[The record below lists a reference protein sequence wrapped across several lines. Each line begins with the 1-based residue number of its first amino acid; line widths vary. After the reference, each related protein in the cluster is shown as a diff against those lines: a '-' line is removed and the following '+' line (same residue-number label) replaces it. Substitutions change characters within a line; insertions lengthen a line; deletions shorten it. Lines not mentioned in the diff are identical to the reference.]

1 MNISHHP
8 LTPAGQAWVVAVP
21 DPLDLKETI
30 FVSEDTLITPELV
43 AQVRDAV
50 EQRPNVVQLGVDPA
64 SDDPPIMFVVDEAG
78 AILRDVE
85 PFDTKQALARVDEM
99 VRAARLTT
107 VPVLPKLGIQFPNL
121 ATMMKSLS
129 ESIYRTSAALHG
141 FPLPPSPRLRPRPRP
156 VTVSIKAGD
165 SRAEVARAYAVRS
178 AKLRERRRAQRR
190 DREWVRKHG
199 ACPVFRLY
207 PPGDPTPA
215 ARNREIIREMQLSL
229 RVRSPKS
236 IIHITDFS

>member
-30 FVSEDTLITPELV
+30 FVSEDTPITPELI
-43 AQVRDAV
+43 QRVRDAIGERKTV
-50 EQRPNVVQLGVDPA
+50 LSLDPA
-64 SDDPPIMFVVDEAG
+64 DSDSAPLVFVTDEAG

-85 PFDTKQALARVDEM
+85 PVDFRLVRDRLDALVRSAR
-99 VRAARLTT
+99 ARPNYLA
-107 VPVLPKLGIQFPNL
+107 LPNLGIQF
-121 ATMMKSLS
+121 ATIGEMMRSFG
-129 ESIYRTSAALHG
+129 ESIRRVSTVFRR
-141 FPLPPSPRLRPRPRP
+141 FPHPPSPRVRPRPRP
-156 VTVSIKAGD
+156 VAVSIEAGD

-199 ACPVFRLY
+199 ARPPFRLY
-207 PPGDPTPA
+207 PPEESEQA

-236 IIHITDFS
+236 IIHIDSVS